1 MRKLIIGILIL
12 SLLMSICVYSHA
24 NETWPSYSASTIEEY
39 DRFMNRVDPKTL
51 RCGFISAYDLAPVLG
66 RMDYFVSY
74 NSDLSYYTY
83 DFELLQT
90 TGGYYA
96 EIDVGIEHQ
105 WDGYC
110 EDHYKDWPVLDMSCV
125 NGSMDKLLPVYQKQI
140 DDSTDKYIIWRDV
153 FVYIYI
159 DGGLHYIEWENNGV
173 IITLGG
179 RGFDNPGVYSTEY
192 YIGTIIEKLLS
203 INEEEFQEAKA
214 QLLTIGSNRQHPYS
228 DKWNWGKEGHWYEC
242 KCGAKEEV
250 FAHIDED
257 QNYKCDICPYNIPKN
272 ASNSPVIKPA
282 QTDDTA
288 TQPTAKPTT
297 PATEPTPAA
306 QEPAP
311 PATGMWIGI
320 GAACAVVVAAA
331 AVLLLKKKKR
341 P

>member
-1 MRKLIIGILIL
+1 MRRIMTGILLL
-12 SLLMSICVYSHA
+12 SLLISVCGYAYAMDIA
-24 NETWPSYSASTIEEY
+24 PSWDASTMEEY
-39 DRFMNRVDPKTL
+39 DRFMNTADPQTL
-51 RCGFISAYDLAPVLG
+51 RCGFISAYDLSPVLG

-74 NSDLSYYTY
+74 NSDLSYYNYKFT
-83 DFELLQT
+83 LPQT
-90 TGGYYA
+90 TGGYYGK
-96 EIDVGIEHQ
+96 IGVNVDHQREH
-105 WDGYC
+105 YL
-110 EDHYKDWPVLDMSCV
+110 DWPVLEMSCV
-125 NGSMDKLLPVYQKQI
+125 DGSMDKLIPEYQEQVNAGTGDFRVQRDELTYVYCG
-140 DDSTDKYIIWRDV
+140 
-153 FVYIYI
+153 
-159 DGGLHYIEWENNGV
+159 GGLCEIQWNNNGV
-173 IITLGG
+173 TIGIVGY
-179 RGFDNPGVYSTEY
+179 GFDNSPRYSKEY
-192 YIGTIIEKLLS
+192 YAGTIIGQLLS
-203 INEEEFQEAKA
+203 TDDAVFQEAKA

-288 TQPTAKPTT
+288 TQPTAKPTV
-297 PATEPTPAA
+297 PATEPPAA

-311 PATGMWIGI
+311 PARGMWIGI

>member
-1 MRKLIIGILIL
+1 MRKMIIGILLL
-12 SLLMSICVYSHA
+12 SLLISVCGYAYAMDIAPAYVTYSVEGYENFLSHWEPT
-24 NETWPSYSASTIEEY
+24 N
-39 DRFMNRVDPKTL
+39 L
-51 RCGFISAYDLAPVLG
+51 RCGFVLLSELSMFG
-66 RMDYFVSY
+66 RMESFCTYR
-74 NSDLSYYTY
+74 SDLRTYSYEFT
-83 DFELLQT
+83 LSQT
-90 TGGYYA
+90 TGGYYGHLGL
-96 EIDVGIEHQ
+96 DVEHNEQ
-105 WDGYC
+105 QRYQDFT
-110 EDHYKDWPVLDMSCV
+110 VLDMSCV
-125 NGSMDKLLPVYQKQI
+125 EDSVDKLKPEYQEAYYVLQREEI
-140 DDSTDKYIIWRDV
+140 SYV
-153 FVYIYI
+153 FYYG
-159 DGGLHYIEWENNGV
+159 DLEHIEWQNGD
-173 IITLGG
+173 ILFSLHG
-179 RGFDNPGVYSTEY
+179 YSSSEQPHFTMAY

-228 DKWNWGKEGHWYEC
+228 DKWNWGKEGHWHEC

-311 PATGMWIGI
+311 SATGMWIGI
-320 GAACAVVVAAA
+320 GAACAIVVAA
-331 AVLLLKKKKR
+331 VVVILLRKKKSA
-341 P
+341 